1 MEARS
6 ETRGSYHILT
16 YGCQMNV
23 RDSEILAGIIEGMG
37 YIMTPH
43 LDEADLIIFNT
54 CSVRHSAENK
64 VYGKLGEVARLKRK
78 NPDMIIAV
86 GGCMAQLENVR
97 KRLKKQ
103 QVDIVFGTQNL
114 DELPQ
119 LIAEHQQSGRNL
131 VKIYEEGDREI
142 ADNLPSSRNKGVSAF
157 VNIMYGCNN
166 FCSYCIVPYTRG
178 RERSRQPD
186 HIMAEIRDL
195 LRQGYKEVTLLG
207 QNVNS
212 YGKGLEA
219 GVDFADLLSMVS
231 RIDGIERIRF
241 TTSHPRDMSDKLIDT
256 IAQEPKVC
264 EHIHVAMQAGSNRI
278 LQLMNRGYTREHYLE
293 RTQRIREKIPG
304 VAISTDII
312 VGFPGESEEDFQDTL
327 DMVRKV
333 RFDSAFTFMYSVRSG
348 TKAASLDHHLPLE
361 VRRQRLLT
369 LNELQYSIALEI
381 NQSLVGST
389 QEVLVEGWSK
399 TDKGKLSSRTR
410 TNRIVIFSGPE
421 TLIGKII
428 NVKIK
433 EATTFSLFGEI
444 MQVD

>member
-1 MEARS
+1 
-6 ETRGSYHILT
+6 
-16 YGCQMNV
+16 
-23 RDSEILAGIIEGMG
+23 
-37 YIMTPH
+37 
-43 LDEADLIIFNT
+43 
-54 CSVRHSAENK
+54 
-64 VYGKLGEVARLKRK
+64 
-78 NPDMIIAV
+78 
-86 GGCMAQLENVR
+86 
-97 KRLKKQ
+97 
-103 QVDIVFGTQNL
+103 
-114 DELPQ
+114 
-119 LIAEHQQSGRNL
+119 
-131 VKIYEEGDREI
+131 
-142 ADNLPSSRNKGVSAF
+142 
-157 VNIMYGCNN
+157 
-166 FCSYCIVPYTRG
+166 
-178 RERSRQPD
+178 
-186 HIMAEIRDL
+186 MAEIRDL

>member
-1 MEARS
+1 MEERT
-6 ETRGSYHILT
+6 EIIGSYHILT

-23 RDSEILAGIIEGMG
+23 RDSEILAGIVEGMG
-37 YIMTPH
+37 YVVTPH
-43 LDEADLIIFNT
+43 LEEADLVIFNT

-64 VYGKLGEVARLKRK
+64 VYGKLGQVAKLKRK

-103 QVDIVFGTQNL
+103 QVDIVFGTYNL

-119 LIAEHQQSGRNL
+119 MIAERKESGRKL
-131 VKIYEEGDREI
+131 VQIYEGERDMAE
-142 ADNLPSSRNKGVSAF
+142 NLPSSRNQGVTAF

-178 RERSRQPD
+178 RERSRQPE

-195 LRQGYKEVTLLG
+195 AGQGFKEITLLG

-212 YGKGLEA
+212 YGRGLEA
-219 GVDFADLLSMVS
+219 GLDFADLLSMVGC
-231 RIDGIERIRF
+231 IDGIERIRF
-241 TTSHPRDMSDKLIDT
+241 TTSHPRDMNDKLIHT
-256 IAQEPKVC
+256 IAKEPKVC

-278 LQLMNRGYTREHYLE
+278 LQLMNRGYTREHYME
-293 RTQRIREKIPG
+293 RTQSIRKQIPG

-312 VGFPGESEEDFQDTL
+312 VGFPGESEEDFEDTL
-327 DMVRKV
+327 DMVKRV
-333 RFDSAFTFMYSVRSG
+333 RFDSAFTFMYSIRSG

-369 LNELQYSIALEI
+369 LNEVQYSIAREI

-399 TDKGKLSSRTR
+399 TDKHMLSSRTR
-410 TNRIVIFSGPE
+410 TNRIVIFYGPE
-421 TLIGKII
+421 SLIGRII
-428 NVKIK
+428 NVRIK
-433 EATTFSLFGEI
+433 EVTTFSLFGE
-444 MQVD
+444 MLQVD

>member
-1 MEARS
+1 MEERT
-6 ETRGSYHILT
+6 EIIGSYHILT

-23 RDSEILAGIIEGMG
+23 RDSEILAGIVEGMG
-37 YIMTPH
+37 YVVTPH
-43 LDEADLIIFNT
+43 LEEADLVIFNT

-64 VYGKLGEVARLKRK
+64 VYGKLGQVAKLKRK

-103 QVDIVFGTQNL
+103 QVDIVFGTYNL

-119 LIAEHQQSGRNL
+119 MIAERKESGRKL
-131 VKIYEEGDREI
+131 VQIYEGERDMAE
-142 ADNLPSSRNKGVSAF
+142 NLPSSRNQGVTAF

-178 RERSRQPD
+178 RERSRQPE

-195 LRQGYKEVTLLG
+195 AGQGFKEITLLG

-212 YGKGLEA
+212 YGRGLEA
-219 GVDFADLLSMVS
+219 GLDFADLLSMVGC
-231 RIDGIERIRF
+231 IDGIERIRF
-241 TTSHPRDMSDKLIDT
+241 TTSHPRDMNDKLIHT
-256 IAQEPKVC
+256 IAKEPKVC

-278 LQLMNRGYTREHYLE
+278 LQLMNRGYTREHYME
-293 RTQRIREKIPG
+293 RTQSIRKQIPG

-312 VGFPGESEEDFQDTL
+312 VGFPGESEEDFEDTL
-327 DMVRKV
+327 DMVKRV
-333 RFDSAFTFMYSVRSG
+333 RFDSAFTFMYSIRSG

-369 LNELQYSIALEI
+369 LNEVQYSIAREI

-399 TDKGKLSSRTR
+399 TDKHLLSSRTR
-410 TNRIVIFSGPE
+410 TNRIVIFYGPE
-421 TLIGKII
+421 SLIGRII
-428 NVKIK
+428 NVRIK
-433 EATTFSLFGEI
+433 EVTTFSLFGE
-444 MQVD
+444 MLQVD

>member
-23 RDSEILAGIIEGMG
+23 RDSEILAGIVEGMG

-142 ADNLPSSRNKGVSAF
+142 PGNKKEAF
-157 VNIMYGCNN
+157 
-166 FCSYCIVPYTRG
+166 
-178 RERSRQPD
+178 
-186 HIMAEIRDL
+186 
-195 LRQGYKEVTLLG
+195 
-207 QNVNS
+207 
-212 YGKGLEA
+212 
-219 GVDFADLLSMVS
+219 
-231 RIDGIERIRF
+231 
-241 TTSHPRDMSDKLIDT
+241 
-256 IAQEPKVC
+256 
-264 EHIHVAMQAGSNRI
+264 
-278 LQLMNRGYTREHYLE
+278 
-293 RTQRIREKIPG
+293 
-304 VAISTDII
+304 
-312 VGFPGESEEDFQDTL
+312 
-327 DMVRKV
+327 
-333 RFDSAFTFMYSVRSG
+333 
-348 TKAASLDHHLPLE
+348 
-361 VRRQRLLT
+361 
-369 LNELQYSIALEI
+369 
-381 NQSLVGST
+381 LVGLFLSDNILST
-389 QEVLVEGWSK
+389 G
-399 TDKGKLSSRTR
+399 
-410 TNRIVIFSGPE
+410 FSCC
-421 TLIGKII
+421 
-428 NVKIK
+428 
-433 EATTFSLFGEI
+433 
-444 MQVD
+444 

>member
-1 MEARS
+1 MEVRS
-6 ETRGSYHILT
+6 EIGGRYHILT

-23 RDSEILAGIIEGMG
+23 RDSEILAGIVEGMG
-37 YIMTPH
+37 YVMTPY
-43 LDEADLIIFNT
+43 LEEADLVLFNT

-78 NPDMIIAV
+78 NPDLIIGV

-103 QVDIVFGTQNL
+103 QVDIVFGTHNL

-119 LIAEHQQSGRNL
+119 LIAERKESGRNL
-131 VKIYEEGDREI
+131 VKIYEGEREM
-142 ADNLPSSRNKGVSAF
+142 AENLPSSRNEGVSAF

-178 RERSRQPD
+178 RERSREPD
-186 HIMAEIRDL
+186 HIMAEIRDMVQ
-195 LRQGYKEVTLLG
+195 QGFKEVTLLG

-212 YGKGLEA
+212 YGRGLEA
-219 GVDFADLLSMVS
+219 GLDFADLLAMVS
-231 RIDGIERIRF
+231 PIDGLERIRF
-241 TTSHPRDMSDKLIDT
+241 TTSHPRDMTDKLIDT
-256 IAQEPKVC
+256 IAREPKVC
-264 EHIHVAMQAGSNRI
+264 EHIHVAMQSGSNRI

-293 RTQRIREKIPG
+293 RTERIRERILG

-327 DMVRKV
+327 DLVKKV
-333 RFDSAFTFMYSVRSG
+333 GFDSAFTFMYSIRSG
-348 TKAASLDHHLPLE
+348 TRAASLDNHIPLE

-369 LNELQYSIALEI
+369 LNEVQYSIAREL
-381 NQSLVGST
+381 NQSLVGKT

-399 TDKGKLSSRTR
+399 TDKDKLSSRTR

-428 NVKIK
+428 NVRIK
-433 EATTFSLFGEI
+433 EATTFSLFGE
-444 MQVD
+444 MLQ